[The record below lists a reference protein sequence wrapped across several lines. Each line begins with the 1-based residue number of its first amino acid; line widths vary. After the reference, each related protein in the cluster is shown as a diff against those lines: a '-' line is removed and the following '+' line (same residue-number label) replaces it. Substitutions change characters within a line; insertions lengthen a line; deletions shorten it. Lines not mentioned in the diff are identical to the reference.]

1 MASRTVAFL
10 AILLTALLLVPEGAH
25 FFELPAKIGMDRET
39 YFSVQ
44 QVYSGWAFFGIVMLA
59 ALAANVALAVLLRRD
74 SAAMV
79 FAVVAAL
86 AIVANIAIFFVWTYP
101 ANQATANW
109 TRPTED
115 WQMLRSAWEYSHAVN
130 ALVALIALCSS
141 TLAAL
146 TAKA

>member
-1 MASRTVAFL
+1 MANRTVAFL

-25 FFELPAKIGMDRET
+25 FFELPGKIGMDRDT

-44 QVYSGWAFFGIVMLA
+44 QIYSGWAFFGIVMLA
-59 ALAANVALAVLLRRD
+59 ALGANVALAIVLRRD
-74 SAAMV
+74 PAAMAFAV
-79 FAVVAAL
+79 FAAVAV
-86 AIVANIAIFFVWTYP
+86 VANIAIFFIWTYP

-115 WQMLRSAWEYSHAVN
+115 WQMLRSVWEYSHAVN
-130 ALVALIALCSS
+130 ALVALIALCSA

-146 TAKA
+146 TANG